1 MLKLND
7 PTLLETR
14 SYINGEWVEADKTY
28 DVINPATGETVAS
41 VADFGRKGVKEAIDG
56 AYAVQK
62 EWAALTAKERADI
75 LLKWHD
81 LILDNQ
87 EDLAQIL
94 TAEMGKPI
102 SEARGEVGYGASFI
116 RWFAEECRR
125 IDGDIIPG
133 HQRDKRILVLKQPIG
148 VVGSITPWNF
158 PNAMIARKV
167 APALASGCTFVGRP
181 AELTPLS
188 ATVMAVLGERAG
200 IPKGVLNIVTGSD
213 AAEMGKELC
222 ENTKVRKLTFTGST
236 RVGSILMQQ
245 CAGDIKKLSL
255 ELGGNA
261 PFIVF
266 NDADIDKA
274 IEGCMISKFR
284 NAGQT
289 CVCANRIYVQS
300 KVYDEFAQ
308 KLANA
313 MADLSIGNGA
323 NEETKIGPLIN
334 ANGVA
339 KVEDHLSD
347 ATNKGAKVI
356 SGGKRSD
363 AGELFFEPTV
373 LTGVTNDMK
382 VTREE
387 TFGPL
392 APLFKF
398 ETDDE
403 VIERANDTEFGLACY
418 FYSKDLSRVWKVTEA
433 LEYGIVGVN
442 TGLIS
447 STEGPFGGVKQSGL
461 GREGSKYGIDDFLEL
476 KYVCMSVE

>member
-28 DVINPATGETVAS
+28 DVVNPATGETVAS
-41 VADFGRKGVKEAIDG
+41 VADFGRQGVKEAIDG

-102 SEARGEVGYGASFI
+102 AEARGEIGYGASFI

-300 KVYDEFAQ
+300 EVYDEFAE
-308 KLANA
+308 KLAAA

-323 NEETKIGPLIN
+323 DETTRIGPLIN
-334 ANGVA
+334 ANGLA
-339 KVEDHLSD
+339 KVEDHLTD
-347 ATNKGAKVI
+347 ATGKGAKVI

-363 AGELFFEPTV
+363 AGDLFFEPTV

-418 FYSKDLSRVWKVTEA
+418 FYSNDLSRVWKVTEA

-476 KYVCMSVE
+476 KYVCMSV

>member
-14 SYINGEWVEADKTY
+14 SFINGEWAEADKTY
-28 DVINPATGETVAS
+28 DVVNPATGETVAS
-41 VADFGRKGVKEAIDG
+41 VADFGRDGVKKAIDA
-56 AYAVQK
+56 AYDVQK
-62 EWAALTAKERADI
+62 DWAALTAKERADI

-81 LILDNQ
+81 LMLENQ

-102 SEARGEVGYGASFI
+102 LEARGEIGYGASFL

-125 IDGDIIPG
+125 IDGDVIPG

-188 ATVMAVLGERAG
+188 ATAMAVLGERAG
-200 IPKGVLNIVTGSD
+200 IPKGVLNIVTGSE

-274 IEGCMISKFR
+274 IEGCLISKFR

-300 KVYDEFAQ
+300 EVYDEFAE
-308 KLANA
+308 KLAAA
-313 MADLSIGNGA
+313 MANLSIGNGA
-323 NEETKIGPLIN
+323 DEATKIGPLIN
-334 ANGVA
+334 TNGLA

-347 ATNKGAKVI
+347 AKDKGAKVI

-363 AGELFFEPTV
+363 VGELFFEPTV

-403 VIERANDTEFGLACY
+403 VIARANDTEFGLACY
-418 FYSKDLSRVWKVTEA
+418 FYSNDLSRVWKVTEE

-442 TGLIS
+442 TGIIS
-447 STEGPFGGVKQSGL
+447 SAEGPFGGVKQSGL

-476 KYVCMSVE
+476 KYVCMSV

>member
-28 DVINPATGETVAS
+28 DVVNPATGQTVAS
-41 VADFGRKGVKEAIDG
+41 VADFGRKGVKDAIDG
-56 AYAVQK
+56 AYAAQK
-62 EWAALTAKERADI
+62 EWAARTAKERADI

-102 SEARGEVGYGASFI
+102 AEARGEISYGASFI

-213 AAEMGKELC
+213 AAQMGKELC

-300 KVYDEFAQ
+300 NVYDEFAQ
-308 KLANA
+308 KLADA
-313 MADLSIGNGA
+313 MASLSIGNGA
-323 NEETKIGPLIN
+323 DENTKIGPLIN
-334 ANGVA
+334 ANGLA

-347 ATNKGAKVI
+347 ATAKGAKVI

-418 FYSKDLSRVWKVTEA
+418 FYSNDLSRVWKVTEA

-442 TGLIS
+442 TGIIS

-476 KYVCMSVE
+476 KYVCMSI

>member
-7 PTLLETR
+7 PSLLETC
-14 SYINGEWVEADKTY
+14 SYIGGEWVSTDKTY
-28 DVINPATGETVAS
+28 DVINPATGELVAS
-41 VADFGRKGVKEAIDG
+41 VPDHGPEDVRKAIDA

-62 EWAALTAKERADI
+62 DWAKRTAKERSDI

-81 LILDNQ
+81 LMLENQ
-87 EDLAQIL
+87 EDMAQIL

-102 SEARGEVGYGASFI
+102 IEARGEIAYGASFI
-116 RWFAEECRR
+116 RWFAEEGRR
-125 IDGDIIPG
+125 IYGDTIPG

-167 APALASGCTFVGRP
+167 APALAAGCTFVGRP

-188 ATVMAVLGERAG
+188 ALVMAVLGERAG
-200 IPKGVLNIVTGSD
+200 IPKGVLNIVAGSD
-213 AAEMGKELC
+213 AAAMGKELC
-222 ENTKVRKLTFTGST
+222 ENTKVRKITFTGST
-236 RVGSILMQQ
+236 RVGSILMKQ

-266 NDADIDKA
+266 DDADLDKA
-274 IEGCMISKFR
+274 VEGAIVSKFR
-284 NAGQT
+284 NTGQT

-300 KVYDEFAQ
+300 GVYDTFAK
-308 KLANA
+308 KLSDAISK
-313 MADLSIGNGA
+313 MTIGNGA
-323 NEETKIGPLIN
+323 SESTIIGPLIN
-334 ANGVA
+334 KNGLA
-339 KVEDHLSD
+339 KVEDHLAD
-347 ATNKGAKVI
+347 AISKGARVLT
-356 SGGKRSD
+356 GGKRSD
-363 AGELFFEPTV
+363 EGALFFEPTV
-373 LTGVTNDMK
+373 LADVTSDMK

-398 ETDDE
+398 ETEEE
-403 VIERANDTEFGLACY
+403 VLAKANDTEFGLACY
-418 FYSKDLSRVWKVTEA
+418 FYANDLSRVWRMTED

-442 TGLIS
+442 TGVIS

-461 GREGSKYGIDDFLEL
+461 GREGSKYGIEDYLEM
-476 KYVCMSVE
+476 KYVCMSI

>member
-14 SYINGEWVEADKTY
+14 SYINGEWAEADKTY
-28 DVINPATGETVAS
+28 DVVNPATGETVAS
-41 VADFGRKGVKEAIDG
+41 VADFGRDGVKRAIDA

-62 EWAALTAKERADI
+62 DWAALTAKERADI

-81 LILDNQ
+81 LILANQ

-102 SEARGEVGYGASFI
+102 AEARGEIGYGASFI

-300 KVYDEFAQ
+300 EVYDEFAE
-308 KLANA
+308 KLAAA
-313 MADLSIGNGA
+313 MAGLSIGNGA
-323 NEETKIGPLIN
+323 DETTKIGPLIN
-334 ANGVA
+334 ANGLA
-339 KVEDHLSD
+339 KVEDHLTD
-347 ATNKGAKVI
+347 ATSKGAKVI

-363 AGELFFEPTV
+363 AGDLFFEPTV

-418 FYSKDLSRVWKVTEA
+418 FYSNDLSRVWKVTEE

-442 TGLIS
+442 TGIIS
-447 STEGPFGGVKQSGL
+447 SAEGPFGGVKQSGL

-476 KYVCMSVE
+476 KYVCLSV

>member
-14 SYINGEWVEADKTY
+14 SFIGGVWENSKNTF
-28 DVINPATGETVAS
+28 DVVNPADGNLVAK
-41 VADFGRKGVKEAIDG
+41 VADFGKTGVRKAIDA
-56 AYAVQK
+56 AYAAQK
-62 EWAALTAKERADI
+62 DWAAYTAKERADI

-81 LILDNQ
+81 LILENQ
-87 EDLAQIL
+87 EDMAQIL

-102 SEARGEVGYGASFI
+102 TEARGEIGYGASFI
-116 RWFAEECRR
+116 RWFAEEARR

-188 ATVMAVLGERAG
+188 ATVMAVLAERAG

-222 ENTKVRKLTFTGST
+222 ENTKVQKITFTGST

-266 NDADIDKA
+266 DDADIDKA
-274 IEGCMISKFR
+274 IEGCLISKFR

-300 KVYDEFAQ
+300 AVYDKFAK
-308 KLANA
+308 KLADA
-313 MADLSIGNGA
+313 MSDLKIGHGS
-323 NEETKIGPLIN
+323 EDTTKIGPLISKT
-334 ANGVA
+334 GLA

-347 ATNKGAKVI
+347 ATSKGAKVLT
-356 SGGKRSD
+356 GGKRSD
-363 AGELFFEPTV
+363 KGELFFEPTV
-373 LTGVTNDMK
+373 LADVTNDMK
-382 VTREE
+382 ITREE
-387 TFGPL
+387 TFGPI
-392 APLFKF
+392 APLYKF
-398 ETDDE
+398 ETEDE

-418 FYSKDLSRVWKVTEA
+418 FYSNDLSRVWKVTEA

-476 KYVCMSVE
+476 KYVCMSV

>member
-14 SYINGEWVEADKTY
+14 SYINGEWVEAAQTY
-28 DVINPATGETVAS
+28 DVVNPATGETVAS
-41 VADFGRKGVKEAIDG
+41 VADFGRQGVKNAIDS

-62 EWAALTAKERADI
+62 DWAARTAKERADI
-75 LLKWHD
+75 LLKWHE

-102 SEARGEVGYGASFI
+102 AEARGEIGYGASFI
-116 RWFAEECRR
+116 RWFAEEGRR

-213 AAEMGKELC
+213 AAEIGKELC

-300 KVYDEFAQ
+300 AVYDEFAG
-308 KLANA
+308 KLADA
-313 MADLSIGNGA
+313 MAGLSIGNGA
-323 NEETKIGPLIN
+323 NENTKIGPLIN
-334 ANGVA
+334 ANGLA
-339 KVEDHLSD
+339 KVEDHLLD

-356 SGGKRSD
+356 SGGKRSNV
-363 AGELFFEPTV
+363 GELFFEPTV

-418 FYSKDLSRVWKVTEA
+418 FYSNDLSRVWKVTEA

-476 KYVCMSVE
+476 KYVCMSV

>member
-14 SYINGEWVEADKTY
+14 SFINGEWAEADKTY
-28 DVINPATGETVAS
+28 DVVNPATGETVAS
-41 VADFGRKGVKEAIDG
+41 VADFGRDGVKQAIDA

-62 EWAALTAKERADI
+62 DWAARTAKERADI

-81 LILDNQ
+81 LILENQ

-102 SEARGEVGYGASFI
+102 LEARGEIGYGASFL

-125 IDGDIIPG
+125 IDGDVIPG

-167 APALASGCTFVGRP
+167 APALASGCAFVGRP

-188 ATVMAVLGERAG
+188 ATSMALLGERAG

-274 IEGCMISKFR
+274 IEGCLISKFR

-289 CVCANRIYVQS
+289 CVCANRIYVQTE
-300 KVYDEFAQ
+300 VYDEFAE
-308 KLANA
+308 KLAAA
-313 MADLSIGNGA
+313 MANLSIGNGVDEA
-323 NEETKIGPLIN
+323 TKIGPLIN
-334 ANGVA
+334 ANGLA

-347 ATNKGAKVI
+347 ATGKGAKVI

-363 AGELFFEPTV
+363 VGELFFEPTV

-418 FYSKDLSRVWKVTEA
+418 FYSNDLSRVWKVTEE

-442 TGLIS
+442 TGIIS
-447 STEGPFGGVKQSGL
+447 SAEGPFGGVKQSGL

-476 KYVCMSVE
+476 KYVCMSV

>member
-14 SYINGEWVEADKTY
+14 SFINGEWAETDKTY
-28 DVINPATGETVAS
+28 DVVNPATGETVAS
-41 VADFGRKGVKEAIDG
+41 VADFGRDGVKKAINA
-56 AYAVQK
+56 AYDVQK
-62 EWAALTAKERADI
+62 DWAALTAKERADI

-81 LILDNQ
+81 LMLENQ

-102 SEARGEVGYGASFI
+102 LEARGEIGYGASFL

-125 IDGDIIPG
+125 IDGDVIPG

-188 ATVMAVLGERAG
+188 ATAMAVLGERSG

-274 IEGCMISKFR
+274 IEGCLISKFR

-300 KVYDEFAQ
+300 EVYDEFAE
-308 KLANA
+308 KLAAA
-313 MADLSIGNGA
+313 MANLSIGNGA
-323 NEETKIGPLIN
+323 NEATKIGPLIN
-334 ANGVA
+334 SNGLA

-347 ATNKGAKVI
+347 ATDKGAKVI

-363 AGELFFEPTV
+363 VGELFFEPTV

-403 VIERANDTEFGLACY
+403 VIARANDTEFGLACY
-418 FYSKDLSRVWKVTEA
+418 FYSNDLSRVWKVTEE

-442 TGLIS
+442 TGIIS
-447 STEGPFGGVKQSGL
+447 SAEGPFGGVKQSGL

-476 KYVCMSVE
+476 KYVCMSV

>member
-28 DVINPATGETVAS
+28 DVVNPATGETVAS
-41 VADFGRKGVKEAIDG
+41 VADFGRQGVKEAIDG

-102 SEARGEVGYGASFI
+102 AEARGEIGYGASFI

-300 KVYDEFAQ
+300 NVYDEFAE
-308 KLANA
+308 KLAAA

-323 NEETKIGPLIN
+323 KEETKIGPLIN
-334 ANGVA
+334 ANGLA

-347 ATNKGAKVI
+347 ATAKGAKVI
-356 SGGKRSD
+356 SGGKRSN
-363 AGELFFEPTV
+363 AGDLFFEPTV

-418 FYSKDLSRVWKVTEA
+418 FYSNDLSRVWKVTEA

-447 STEGPFGGVKQSGL
+447 STEGPFGGIKQSGL

-476 KYVCMSVE
+476 KYVCMSV

>member
-7 PTLLETR
+7 PSLLETR
-14 SYINGEWVEADKTY
+14 SFIGGNWENSENTF
-28 DVINPATGETVAS
+28 DVINPADGKLVAK
-41 VADFGRKGVKEAIDG
+41 VANFGRDGVSKAIDA
-56 AYAVQK
+56 AYAAQK
-62 EWAALTAKERADI
+62 DWAAHTAKERADI

-81 LILDNQ
+81 LIIENQ
-87 EDLAQIL
+87 EDMAQIL

-102 SEARGEVGYGASFI
+102 TEARGEVGYGASFI

-125 IDGDIIPG
+125 VDGDIIPG

-188 ATVMAVLGERAG
+188 ATVMAVLAERAG
-200 IPKGVLNIVTGSD
+200 VPKGVLNIVTGSD

-222 ENTKVRKLTFTGST
+222 ENTKVRKITFTGST

-266 NDADIDKA
+266 DDADIDKA
-274 IEGCMISKFR
+274 IEGCIISKFR

-300 KVYDEFAQ
+300 AVYDEFAK
-308 KLANA
+308 KLADA
-313 MADLSIGNGA
+313 MSDLTIGHGS
-323 NEETKIGPLIN
+323 EDSTKIGPLISK
-334 ANGVA
+334 AGLA

-347 ATNKGAKVI
+347 ATSKGAKVLT
-356 SGGKRSD
+356 GGKRSD
-363 AGELFFEPTV
+363 MGELFFEPTV
-373 LTGVTNDMK
+373 LTGVTHDMK

-398 ETDDE
+398 DTEDE

-418 FYSKDLSRVWKVTEA
+418 FYSNDLSRVWKVTEA

-447 STEGPFGGVKQSGL
+447 SAEGPFGGVKQSGL
-461 GREGSKYGIDDFLEL
+461 GREGSKYGIEDFLEL
-476 KYVCMSVE
+476 KYVCMAV

>member
-14 SYINGEWVEADKTY
+14 SYINGEWAEADKTY
-28 DVINPATGETVAS
+28 DVVNPATGETVAS
-41 VADFGRKGVKEAIDG
+41 VADFGRDGVKRAIDA

-62 EWAALTAKERADI
+62 DWAGLTAKERADI

-81 LILDNQ
+81 LILANQ

-102 SEARGEVGYGASFI
+102 AEARGEIGYGASFI

-300 KVYDEFAQ
+300 EVYDEFAE
-308 KLANA
+308 KLAAA

-323 NEETKIGPLIN
+323 DEATKIGPLIN
-334 ANGVA
+334 ANGLA
-339 KVEDHLSD
+339 KVEDHLTD
-347 ATNKGAKVI
+347 ATSKGAKII

-363 AGELFFEPTV
+363 AGDLFFEPTV

-403 VIERANDTEFGLACY
+403 VIARANDTEFGLACY
-418 FYSKDLSRVWKVTEA
+418 FYSNDLSRVWKVTEE

-442 TGLIS
+442 TGIIS
-447 STEGPFGGVKQSGL
+447 SAEGPFGGVKQSGL

-476 KYVCMSVE
+476 KYVCMSV